1 VLVFAQGF
9 HLPPV
14 RLVRGGLDAHIAGHH
29 QFHRDHVTVAASAT
43 DIATDIATHIATL
56 VATPSRVAM
65 VNHLAV
71 VLRPGFRR

>member
-9 HLPPV
+9 HLPPA
-14 RLVRGGLDAHIAGHH
+14 RLVRDGVDAHITGHH
-29 QFHRDHVTVAASAT
+29 QFHRDHVTVVASAT
-43 DIATDIATHIATL
+43 DIATL
-56 VATPSRVAM
+56 VATLSRVAM